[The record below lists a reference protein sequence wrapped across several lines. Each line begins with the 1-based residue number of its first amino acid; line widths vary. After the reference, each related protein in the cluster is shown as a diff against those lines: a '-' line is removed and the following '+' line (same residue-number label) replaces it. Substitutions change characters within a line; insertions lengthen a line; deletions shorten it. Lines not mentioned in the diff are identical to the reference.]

1 MRFYKEA
8 YSYMSP
14 HCIVIGAS
22 AGGLEPLREV
32 VAQLPA
38 DLPAPVFAVMHLPAN
53 HKSYL
58 PEILSKTGPLPAFHP
73 EDKARIANG
82 FIYVAPPDHHLLID
96 DGSVAV
102 KRGPKENGFRP
113 SIDALFRSAA
123 YTYGPGAIGVVLSG
137 ALHDGTSGL
146 WSIKRLGGIAIIQEP
161 DQARYPSMPRSALE
175 YVDADYQVH
184 STEIGALLTQLTQ
197 EQPTQEE
204 MAGHGMDEHLR
215 RLAIE
220 TQLAAGVNV
229 PEKTVVELGSPTQ
242 FTCPE
247 CKGSLIRITEGRSFR
262 FRCHTGHGFTAE
274 ALLADLMETIDEQL
288 WQTIRGLQEASMLLE
303 HIGRHLQENGGSA
316 PAEDFLAKARELNL
330 RSSQFQRI
338 AVGNESLSATNMPQ
352 QHTRQGP
359 NHAETED

>member
-1 MRFYKEA
+1 
-8 YSYMSP
+8 MSP

-38 DLPAPVFAVMHLPAN
+38 DLPAPVFVVMHLPAN

-58 PEILSKTGPLPAFHP
+58 PDILSNTGPLPALHP
-73 EDKARIANG
+73 EDKARIAAG
-82 FIYVAPPDHHLLID
+82 SIYVAPPDHHLLID

-123 YTYGPGAIGVVLSG
+123 YSYGPGAIGVVLSG
-137 ALHDGTSGL
+137 ALNDGTSGL
-146 WSIKRLGGIAIIQEP
+146 WSIKRLGGIAIVQEP

-184 STEIGALLTQLTQ
+184 SSEIGPLLTQLTQ

-204 MAGHGMDEHLR
+204 MAGHGMEEDLR

-229 PEKTVVELGSPTQ
+229 PEKTVLELGSLTQ

-247 CKGSLIRITEGRSFR
+247 CKGSLIKIAEGGVFR
-262 FRCHTGHGFTAE
+262 FRCHTGHGFTAG
-274 ALLADLMETIDEQL
+274 ALLADLMETIDAQL

-303 HIGRHLQENGGSA
+303 HIGRHMQENGGSMQ
-316 PAEDFLAKARELNL
+316 AEVFLAKARELNQQ
-330 RSSQFQRI
+330 SSQFQRI
-338 AVGNESLSATNMPQ
+338 AVGNESLSAANMQ
-352 QHTRQGP
+352 QSIEGS
-359 NHAETED
+359 NHAEAED

>member
-1 MRFYKEA
+1 
-8 YSYMSP
+8 
-14 HCIVIGAS
+14 
-22 AGGLEPLREV
+22 
-32 VAQLPA
+32 
-38 DLPAPVFAVMHLPAN
+38 
-53 HKSYL
+53 
-58 PEILSKTGPLPAFHP
+58 
-73 EDKARIANG
+73 
-82 FIYVAPPDHHLLID
+82 
-96 DGSVAV
+96 
-102 KRGPKENGFRP
+102 
-113 SIDALFRSAA
+113 
-123 YTYGPGAIGVVLSG
+123 
-137 ALHDGTSGL
+137 
-146 WSIKRLGGIAIIQEP
+146 
-161 DQARYPSMPRSALE
+161 MPRSALE

-204 MAGHGMDEHLR
+204 MAEHGMDEHLR

>member
-1 MRFYKEA
+1 M
-8 YSYMSP
+8 P
-14 HCIVIGAS
+14 QQCIVIGAS
-22 AGGLEPLREV
+22 AGGFQV
-32 VAQLPA
+32 VVNIASQLPA
-38 DLPAPVFAVMHLPAN
+38 DLPVPVFVVMHVRAD
-53 HKSYL
+53 HHSYL
-58 PEILSKTGPLPAFHP
+58 PEILAKAGPLSAVHP
-73 EDKARIANG
+73 EDGAKIKAG
-82 FIYVAPPDHHLLID
+82 VIYVAPPDHHLLID
-96 DGSVAV
+96 DSHVAV

-204 MAGHGMDEHLR
+204 MAEHGMDEHLR

-229 PEKTVVELGSPTQ
+229 PEKTVVEL
-242 FTCPE
+242 
-247 CKGSLIRITEGRSFR
+247 
-262 FRCHTGHGFTAE
+262 
-274 ALLADLMETIDEQL
+274 
-288 WQTIRGLQEASMLLE
+288 
-303 HIGRHLQENGGSA
+303 
-316 PAEDFLAKARELNL
+316 
-330 RSSQFQRI
+330 
-338 AVGNESLSATNMPQ
+338 
-352 QHTRQGP
+352 
-359 NHAETED
+359 